1 MHVLTVLT
9 TNQTNHFSNRKT
21 EQSVLRLVPPWTYAV
36 CMVCMRNV
44 VQCPFFPVF
53 TEAFPV
59 IHMPFH
65 VHVTCI
71 MGFSSHFIGKFYP
84 PVSVPDLT
92 VYTYGENYI
101 CNDDVI

>member
-1 MHVLTVLT
+1 M
-9 TNQTNHFSNRKT
+9 
-21 EQSVLRLVPPWTYAV
+21 
-36 CMVCMRNV
+36 
-44 VQCPFFPVF
+44 
-53 TEAFPV
+53 
-59 IHMPFH
+59 IHMMHFC